1 MLQQGNLSAFNFD
14 LTFYNAF
21 NLLSINELRTIIRE
35 CILNKRESQKKL
47 YNSFYSYGMSICDR
61 YTKRKDDA
69 IEIFNDSFLKIF
81 KEIHRY
87 KPAYADE
94 VNSFKGWVRKIII
107 YTAIDHVR
115 KNNKHY
121 FTTELETTLIYLP
134 EREESAF
141 DRISYDEIIRAIQN
155 LSPGYRTVLNLFIID
170 GFSHEEI
177 AEKLQIS
184 IGTSKSNLFK
194 ARQQLQKIL
203 KNDNKILIEKN
214 VG

>member
-1 MLQQGNLSAFNFD
+1 M
-14 LTFYNAF
+14 
-21 NLLSINELRTIIRE
+21 NLLSAKELNDLIRGCTLNE
-35 CILNKRESQKKL
+35 RESQKKI
-47 YNSFYSYGMSICDR
+47 YNSFYRYGMSICDR
-61 YTKRKDDA
+61 YTERKEDA
-69 IEIFNDSFLKIF
+69 IEIFNDSFLKVF
-81 KEIHRY
+81 KEIYRY

-94 VNSFKGWVRKIII
+94 VNSFKGWIRKIII

-121 FTTELETTLIYLP
+121 FTAEIETTLIYLP

-141 DRISYDEIIRAIQN
+141 DRISYDEIIRAIQH

-184 IGTSKSNLFK
+184 VGTSKSNLFK

-203 KNDNKILIEKN
+203 KNDNKIVVKKN

>member
-1 MLQQGNLSAFNFD
+1 M
-14 LTFYNAF
+14 
-21 NLLSINELRTIIRE
+21 NLLSAKELNELIRG
-35 CILNKRESQKKL
+35 CTLNQRESQKKI

-94 VNSFKGWVRKIII
+94 VNSFKGLVRNIII

>member
-1 MLQQGNLSAFNFD
+1 MD
-14 LTFYNAF
+14 
-21 NLLSINELRTIIRE
+21 LLSVKELNEHVRG
-35 CILNKRESQKKL
+35 CALNRRESQKKI
-47 YNSFYSYGMSICDR
+47 YNSFYSYGMAICDR
-61 YTKRKDDA
+61 YTKRKEDA

-87 KPAYADE
+87 TPSYSDE
-94 VNSFKGWVRKIII
+94 MNSFKGWIRKIMI

-121 FTTELETTLIYLP
+121 FSTDMESTLVYMP
-134 EREESAF
+134 QQEENAF
-141 DRISYDEIIRAIQN
+141 DRISYDEIIASIQQ
-155 LSPGYRTVLNLFIID
+155 LSPAYRTVLNMFIID

-177 AEKLQIS
+177 ADQLQIS

-203 KNDNKILIEKN
+203 KNENKILIAKN